1 MDFVKNKLTITG
13 GMEDLLI
20 FIAENYERVYPCE
33 NKDISDYI
41 LFFDRINETPNIFL
55 KDKNQTYEW
64 RCKNWGTPFPA
75 QFTQT
80 NILTVLYR
88 HDYDYS
94 EYFLSNLN
102 NKFDAYI
109 FYRFL
114 NKLDQYSSNINP
126 DSNELTCEF
135 NTVLSPPVK
144 MIEFWIRKYYYT
156 TLKFRLDYFDPIVG
170 FVGNIQYD
178 YNEKVYT
185 QEHFSKQK
193 DEKEYKEYL
202 NMIGVEG
209 YEE

>member
-1 MDFVKNKLTITG
+1 MIIQN
-13 GMEDLLI
+13 
-20 FIAENYERVYPCE
+20 
-33 NKDISDYI
+33 
-41 LFFDRINETPNIFL
+41 
-55 KDKNQTYEW
+55 
-64 RCKNWGTPFPA
+64 
-75 QFTQT
+75 
-80 NILTVLYR
+80 
-88 HDYDYS
+88 
-94 EYFLSNLN
+94 
-102 NKFDAYI
+102 I

-144 MIEFWIRKYYYT
+144 MLEFWIRKYYYT